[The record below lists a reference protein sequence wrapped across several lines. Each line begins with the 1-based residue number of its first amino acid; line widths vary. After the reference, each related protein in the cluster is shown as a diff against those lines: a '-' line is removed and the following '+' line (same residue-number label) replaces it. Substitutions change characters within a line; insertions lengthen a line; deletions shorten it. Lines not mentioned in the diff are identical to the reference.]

1 MIHLQ
6 VYMRK
11 GYVTIQSAAEILGIS
26 VETLRNW
33 DKKRKLSAL
42 RDKNGYRMYKISE
55 LETFAKSTNLK
66 RSGGK
71 IRLIS

>member
-1 MIHLQ
+1 MS
-6 VYMRK
+6 K
-11 GYVTIQSAAEILGIS
+11 GYITIQSAAEILGIS

-33 DKKRKLSAL
+33 DKKKKLSAL

-55 LETFAKSTNLK
+55 LETFAKVHKLK